1 MGSSPISGSNGILYV
16 CTLYGKNFFL
26 FMPIEN
32 VHHFS
37 NFFQLMPVLFSCE
50 VWDILYEVISVM
62 PIRAKITFMLFP
74 MRIFLL
80 ILIVLLRIKIHDKSK
95 MLC

>member
-1 MGSSPISGSNGILYV
+1 
-16 CTLYGKNFFL
+16 
-26 FMPIEN
+26 
-32 VHHFS
+32 
-37 NFFQLMPVLFSCE
+37 MPVLFSCA
-50 VWDILYEVISVM
+50 VSDFLYKEISVM

-95 MLC
+95 TLR